1 MIDKDENPE
10 NKITQAAQD
19 EGNLCSDGECS
30 SGGEE
35 STEKVYAQTTASEIP
50 VEEKRIV
57 PPAERG
63 ILTDQPQQS
72 VTIFPSG
79 VTVSSKF
86 DSGNLA
92 RC

>member
-1 MIDKDENPE
+1 MIDHNENME
-10 NKITQAAQD
+10 KKITQD

-35 STEKVYAQTTASEIP
+35 NNEKVETTASDKP

-72 VTIFPSG
+72 FTIFPSG
-79 VTVSSKF
+79 VTISS
-86 DSGNLA
+86 
-92 RC
+92 